1 MIDVLRATFF
11 RSRESGFY
19 CKEQK
24 FREKLERIKQG
35 LMGDLLIGKV
45 RVNRR
50 VRVKSLAVS
59 RICCKKP
66 YIPS

>member
-1 MIDVLRATFF
+1 LFR

-45 RVNRR
+45 RVNRLVDGSTKTPR
-50 VRVKSLAVS
+50 EA
-59 RICCKKP
+59 
-66 YIPS
+66 